1 MFRSV
6 ARWLQ
11 ALADRIADRI
21 ADRLINH
28 LVAHDS
34 IFRCDP
40 NHKLWWVPIPTS
52 QPPLWACGYCGR
64 KWPAVRF
71 DQ

>member
-1 MFRSV
+1 MFRNV

-11 ALADRIADRI
+11 ALADRIADRV
-21 ADRLINH
+21 ADRIIEY
-28 LVAHDS
+28 LVRHDS

-40 NHKLWWVPIPTS
+40 NHKQWWRPIVTS
-52 QPPLWACGYCGR
+52 FPPLWTCDYCGR

-71 DQ
+71 DA